1 MRDESSL
8 AEKVFRPFTEEK
20 FRSFVRD
27 GHRLIVVVV
36 VAFDGRLLELGGD
49 APAAAVGLEV
59 VRQAGSDADLTRRR
73 KVVNTE
79 GGRLAGGGRRRGAT
93 VDVVMAATV
102 NDERGQYFGLSHSR
116 GKIFGLGRSRD

>member
-1 MRDESSL
+1 LRDESSL

-36 VAFDGRLLELGGD
+36 VVAFDGRLLELGGD
-49 APAAAVGLEV
+49 APAAAVSLEV

-73 KVVNTE
+73 EVVNTE

-102 NDERGQYFGLSHSR
+102 NDERGQYFGLSHS
-116 GKIFGLGRSRD
+116 